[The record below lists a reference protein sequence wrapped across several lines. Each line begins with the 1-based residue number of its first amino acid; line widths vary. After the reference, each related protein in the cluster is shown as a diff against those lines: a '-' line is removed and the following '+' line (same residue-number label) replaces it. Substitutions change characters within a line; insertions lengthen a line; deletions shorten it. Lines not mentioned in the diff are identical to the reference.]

1 MTPEAEEDTEGEAQ
15 VEAEGE
21 PHGKPEGAGG
31 PKGASTIFK
40 AERPP
45 AVSHES
51 SFGAAKEGVE
61 K

>member
-21 PHGKPEGAGG
+21 PQGEPEGVGG
-31 PKGASTIFK
+31 PEGASTISK

-51 SFGAAKEGVE
+51 PFGATEEGVE